1 METTSDARRL
11 QLYRLKKFL
20 HLRER
25 FLTYADYSTR
35 GLKNRDKY
43 MRTARLV
50 VRFEQ
55 ERGIKIY
62 TDSFDVATADAFLDF
77 LYETSPLRRVRD
89 REKYSMNSII
99 GHVRNLSCL
108 LKFADKYGF
117 KTDLDGIVHYRL
129 KKEESTA
136 VYLSTPEVQMLLDC
150 HSLTAKETQV
160 RDLFVIGCCTA
171 LRYSDYTTLQEANF
185 VENRV
190 SVLTRKTKK
199 KVLLPRHIFVETILA
214 HNNYNYSFLR
224 YKGCS
229 GDFNK
234 TIKDVCR
241 KAGICQRVVVSYME
255 NRKRVEKVYE
265 KWQCV
270 GSHTARRSAATNM
283 IRSGMS
289 VPTVMLFTGHSTESS
304 FFRYLRF
311 TLEENAYDCQDNAF
325 FQPETLA
332 GLLPQYPS
340 GVPRWEVA

>member
-1 METTSDARRL
+1 MATSSDARRL
-11 QLYRLKKFL
+11 QLYRLKKL
-20 HLRER
+20 LRLRER
-25 FLTYADYSTR
+25 LLTYADYSTR
-35 GLKNRDKY
+35 GLKNREKY

-55 ERGIKIY
+55 ERGMKIY

-77 LYETSPLRRVRD
+77 LYETQPLRRVRD

-108 LKFADKYGF
+108 LRFAEKYGF
-117 KTDLDGIVHYRL
+117 RTNLDGIAHYHL
-129 KKEESTA
+129 KKEESSA

-150 HSLTAKETQV
+150 HCLTAKETQV

-171 LRYSDYTTLQEANF
+171 LRYSDYTTLREANF
-185 VENRV
+185 VGNRV

-199 KVLLPRHIFVETILA
+199 KVLVPFHNFIETILIR
-214 HNNYNYSFLR
+214 NRYDYSFLR
-224 YKGCS
+224 YKGS
-229 GDFNK
+229 SDDFNR
-234 TIKDVCR
+234 TIREVCR
-241 KAGICQRVVVSYME
+241 KAGICERVVISYME
-255 NRKRVEKVYE
+255 NRVRVEKIYE

-289 VPTVMLFTGHSTESS
+289 VPTVMLFTGHTTESS

-311 TLEENAYDCQDNAF
+311 TLEENACDCENNIF
-325 FQPETLA
+325 FQPGILT
-332 GLLPQYPS
+332 GILPQYPAE
-340 GVPRWEVA
+340 VPRWEAD